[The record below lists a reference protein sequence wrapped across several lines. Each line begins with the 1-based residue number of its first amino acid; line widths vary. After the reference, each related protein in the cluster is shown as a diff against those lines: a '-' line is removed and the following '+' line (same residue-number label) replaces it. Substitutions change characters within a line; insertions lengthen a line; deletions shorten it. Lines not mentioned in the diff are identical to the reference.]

1 MLAAGV
7 AACTLFVDRSSA
19 TQPFHTNLT
28 QDTSPSMNITKAPFG
43 TLPDGT
49 AVSLWT
55 LSNSRGDLLKMTD
68 YGALIVSIEVPDRQG
83 NRTNVTL
90 GFPKLDGYLERHPYF
105 GATVGRFCNRIAK
118 GKFSL
123 DGTTYSLAQN
133 NGPNHLHGGEVG
145 FDKLVWKTEEVRGD
159 NHVGLRFSLL
169 SPDGQEGYPG
179 NLSVQAE
186 YLWDNEAKLTIRFT
200 ATTDKATPI
209 NLTNHAYFNLAGEGS
224 ATVLDHML
232 RINADNYTPTDDTLI
247 PTGKIAS
254 VAGTELDFRKRTRI
268 GDRIESIGKTAAI
281 GYDHNYV
288 LNAAEDGGEMRLAA
302 VLVDP
307 QSKRRMRVTTTEPGV
322 QFYSGNFLKGQAG
335 KGGRT
340 YAHRSALCLETQH
353 YPDSVNHSE
362 FPSTILKPGAE
373 YKSTTTYAFDIDQ
386 PAGAVQ
392 KK

>member
-1 MLAAGV
+1 MLAAGI
-7 AACTLFVDRSSA
+7 AACTLIVDRSSA
-19 TQPFHTNLT
+19 THPFHPNLT
-28 QDTSPSMNITKAPFG
+28 QDSSPSMNITKAPFG

-55 LSNSRGDLLKMTD
+55 LTNSRGDLLKMTD

-145 FDKLVWKTEEVRGD
+145 FDKLVWKTEELRGD
-159 NHVGLRFSLL
+159 NYVGLRFSLL

-179 NLSVQAE
+179 NLSVQAD

-209 NLTNHAYFNLAGEGS
+209 NLTNHAYFNLGGWQGGVIHNHQLQLQCSKYLAIDE
-224 ATVLDHML
+224 TM
-232 RINADNYTPTDDTLI
+232 I
-247 PTGKIAS
+247 PTGALAD
-254 VAGTELDFRKRTRI
+254 VAGTPLDFRTATPIGQRI
-268 GDRIESIGKTAAI
+268 AQLTATN
-281 GYDHNYV
+281 GYDHCFV
-288 LNAAEDGGEMRLAA
+288 VDGQPGTPRSCGM
-302 VLVDP
+302 VVDP
-307 QSKRRMRVTTTEPGV
+307 KSGRGMEIQTTQPGV
-322 QFYSGNFLKGQAG
+322 QLYTGNFLNGSDSN
-335 KGGRT
+335 GGFKLHE
-340 YAHRSALCLETQH
+340 AFCLETQNF
-353 YPDSVNHSE
+353 PDAPNQPS
-362 FPSTILKPGAE
+362 FPNSILKPGE
-373 YKSTTTYAFDIDQ
+373 KFEQTTSYRFLVVAD
-386 PAGAVQ
+386 
-392 KK
+392 K